1 MKFSR
6 LITVLIWRCYFHS
19 ETFAAILPSLLW
31 DPRNYLFSCE
41 NLTLKARID
50 DRINLICPKAE
61 LNSLQLVQH
70 PNEIDLFEKIYL
82 LNEDQFLNYETCNT
96 SFLPSSNFA
105 WLCNKNFSH
114 YIVFDDNP
122 LDSKSKPKFVAGMTY
137 YLISTSEQTES
148 KLNQN
153 IGGSCRGN
161 PSKRMFTLKL
171 KIYVCTKNEVEN
183 NMCDVCQT
191 ASCYEKGCGKWL
203 TLSDSYSNHIWNG
216 SHCLR
221 KVPRQCISPYFQCD
235 KLPYSYEVEN
245 KKEAC
250 KLGDL
255 PTLLHSMF
263 ARLTKIEQ
271 KLDTCLTQQKMIL
284 KVVGSSKVVVALPDN
299 ISLPLYS
306 IVQLEHLEQV
316 LLEKSSLDALIM
328 HLGQIGGRT
337 VAETVRNVLSEL
349 MATEVAQQINF
360 EGRGGQKQ
368 GIKTMKILSAIYGAV
383 QHNPYTKDATKMEV
397 NENVKSWLRNSCD
410 RKKSDGSGG
419 RKRRS
424 LDSSTNKRLKI
435 ISAYHSQLR
444 DNEGDADDK

>member
-191 ASCYEKGCGKWL
+191 ASCYEKG
-203 TLSDSYSNHIWNG
+203 
-216 SHCLR
+216 
-221 KVPRQCISPYFQCD
+221 
-235 KLPYSYEVEN
+235 
-245 KKEAC
+245 
-250 KLGDL
+250 DL

-316 LLEKSSLDALIM
+316 LLEKSSLDALYKTFQIM